1 MAAYESQQEAIVAK
15 AQKHGILPEELN
27 QVFERKLELVAA
39 EHGGRSVDWKLGQA
53 EVPGEPFPMAAST
66 ALKPEEMKTKP
77 AIAKQDSDGPPSPFP
92 KALHAKS
99 QSTYEEAARRGWVHD
114 RYQPESPKKDSYRL
128 KAETDSYRPIP
139 ETDSYRPE
147 PLGKNRPPARPVSGS
162 NRPST
167 ASVNTEGEMKERG
180 PLKTLPNGS
189 SGRVEQRAGL
199 DPFVSSTT
207 SDCGKPYRSLREL
220 IQQKAS
226 KADVPM
232 DKIMACFEEKAAI
245 AEKKFV
251 DRSGDWQMYFVEASV
266 WGRFFTGPFPG
277 AEPSKSLAKEQT
289 KSLIPKATSGGTNEA
304 PRSQVKLPSES
315 ASPPKRSSLKEYA
328 AGISERLM
336 EDKAIRQDKRREFF
350 QYLQKMRT
358 YSRLE
363 HKGEACDHIRGWF
376 ADNLTWQKFFG
387 RELFPFAQ
395 PRGKLNFNCAAC
407 LMLPKFAPL
416 TSNNMSNVLKTQFAN
431 SKPYQ
436 VQQVRR
442 TSPVA
447 TAPSTPSITNNSGP
461 PIAKPQARD
470 DLNTIVAS
478 QGIKGVPTR
487 SITDLN
493 TAPVQSD
500 PVLPISKSSG
510 EAQPTALQQPAAPL
524 SRRSLRT
531 PPPGPPARSASNQV
545 EGLDSHPQSSPPLHL
560 ISQLTQM
567 WARDPFLGKGTVV
580 MQNTV
585 PVVHNK
591 TFVGELFNCFAS
603 DRKQAIAAVGA
614 ELKCHIHYYAT
625 STGDLFLWTEP
636 QIPGDIGSFN
646 RGHVFLTGWVT
657 RIISFGMVKPSVHW
671 NVIRTPFAALQPG
684 PAPTPPENAADAFS
698 RLATYV
704 QAAVSDKPTALA
716 KGDSVSKEKGPLTKV
731 PPLVTKTQTAVSM
744 PVASKPKSE
753 PSTLSDSKTSF
764 KTATDLSLFEDPE
777 EQWQRYKI
785 AFRTSDIDRLM
796 MEETA
801 KNEGDLRMVFDK
813 ESEQIISVE
822 ELVKRTVYRCSLS
835 GQKGVGVDVGGGGQS
850 AVDTLM
856 GSNKRKADDGD
867 GEEYVRD
874 EKRACV

>member
-1 MAAYESQQEAIVAK
+1 
-15 AQKHGILPEELN
+15 
-27 QVFERKLELVAA
+27 
-39 EHGGRSVDWKLGQA
+39 
-53 EVPGEPFPMAAST
+53 
-66 ALKPEEMKTKP
+66 
-77 AIAKQDSDGPPSPFP
+77 
-92 KALHAKS
+92 
-99 QSTYEEAARRGWVHD
+99 
-114 RYQPESPKKDSYRL
+114 
-128 KAETDSYRPIP
+128 
-139 ETDSYRPE
+139 
-147 PLGKNRPPARPVSGS
+147 
-162 NRPST
+162 
-167 ASVNTEGEMKERG
+167 
-180 PLKTLPNGS
+180 
-189 SGRVEQRAGL
+189 
-199 DPFVSSTT
+199 
-207 SDCGKPYRSLREL
+207 
-220 IQQKAS
+220 
-226 KADVPM
+226 
-232 DKIMACFEEKAAI
+232 
-245 AEKKFV
+245 
-251 DRSGDWQMYFVEASV
+251 
-266 WGRFFTGPFPG
+266 
-277 AEPSKSLAKEQT
+277 
-289 KSLIPKATSGGTNEA
+289 
-304 PRSQVKLPSES
+304 
-315 ASPPKRSSLKEYA
+315 
-328 AGISERLM
+328 M

-376 ADNLTWQKFFG
+376 ADNLTWQKFCKFISIWTICGCSGTDSGSVG

-625 STGDLFLWTEP
+625 STGDLFLCRCWEGL
-636 QIPGDIGSFN
+636 IC
-646 RGHVFLTGWVT
+646 LAGW
-657 RIISFGMVKPSVHW
+657 ISLDPV
-671 NVIRTPFAALQPG
+671 A
-684 PAPTPPENAADAFS
+684 
-698 RLATYV
+698 
-704 QAAVSDKPTALA
+704 TALPSPQNA
-716 KGDSVSKEKGPLTKV
+716 LD
-731 PPLVTKTQTAVSM
+731 
-744 PVASKPKSE
+744 VA
-753 PSTLSDSKTSF
+753 
-764 KTATDLSLFEDPE
+764 
-777 EQWQRYKI
+777 I
-785 AFRTSDIDRLM
+785 ANSI
-796 MEETA
+796 A
-801 KNEGDLRMVFDK
+801 N
-813 ESEQIISVE
+813 
-822 ELVKRTVYRCSLS
+822 
-835 GQKGVGVDVGGGGQS
+835 
-850 AVDTLM
+850 
-856 GSNKRKADDGD
+856 
-867 GEEYVRD
+867 
-874 EKRACV
+874 